1 MMLGG
6 PVPSSMARSCVSA
19 CSSVGRFL
27 LGVTVG
33 FANQTI
39 GVGSK
44 AELML
49 SSCECLVQRLYLLIH
64 AERWG
69 RRCLCLFAGIQMLVF
84 QEIAVPALIR
94 VKYGVKGDQ
103 IEVVVCICIY
113 VTSFLW
119 WSAIGWLYPR
129 EIFQLE
135 DVQSS
140 GKSTRAANM
149 LFTFIFT
156 FIVTQTFLRMLCVMK
171 FGSFIFLAF
180 LVVMTLYCYYFM
192 EETENIAIE

>member
-1 MMLGG
+1 MMLWG

-19 CSSVGRFL
+19 CSSIGHFL

-84 QEIAVPALIR
+84 Q
-94 VKYGVKGDQ
+94 GGDQ

-149 LFTFIFT
+149 LFTFI
-156 FIVTQTFLRMLCVMK
+156 VTQTFLRMLCVMK